1 MGKRQ
6 TNKRVTRE
14 QMKHKKMM
22 KMKLRMWLKVS
33 QTKVERRRKIGK
45 IKIRRAG
52 MQRKAKRKTRKIRK
66 TKKINQMMKRKKRN
80 RLRRQRR
87 MLRRQLEF
95 RKRKL
100 KSKVQKER
108 HYQEQSE
115 IDKAMTVGKQED
127 PCLVSPLC
135 AE

>member
-1 MGKRQ
+1 MG
-6 TNKRVTRE
+6 
-14 QMKHKKMM
+14 M
-22 KMKLRMWLKVS
+22 KMRLRMWLKVS
-33 QTKVERRRKIGK
+33 QTKVERRRKI
-45 IKIRRAG
+45 
-52 MQRKAKRKTRKIRK
+52 RKTR
-66 TKKINQMMKRKKRN
+66 KINQMMKRKKGN

-127 PCLVSPLC
+127 PCLVSPLY
-135 AE
+135 AEQMMSIL

>member
-1 MGKRQ
+1 MGDVVEGKS
-6 TNKRVTRE
+6 NKGRKE
-14 QMKHKKMM
+14 KKD
-22 KMKLRMWLKVS
+22 
-33 QTKVERRRKIGK
+33 RKDK
-45 IKIRRAG
+45 
-52 MQRKAKRKTRKIRK
+52 
-66 TKKINQMMKRKKRN
+66 NQMMKRIKGN

-127 PCLVSPLC
+127 PCLVSPLY
-135 AE
+135 AEQMMSILSMKRIT